1 MDGVGEAIPREIRIG
16 CVRADGG
23 FAGLPAERTP
33 WCGLGRHGD
42 ACAEYA
48 GIGDLDTNV
57 SIVLVTELSMVCMQQ
72 CILGSH
78 TLEQVGFVSI

>member
-1 MDGVGEAIPREIRIG
+1 MGEAIPREIRIG

-33 WCGLGRHGD
+33 WRGLGRHGD

>member
-1 MDGVGEAIPREIRIG
+1 MGEAIPREIRIG
-16 CVRADGG
+16 CVGADGG
-23 FAGLPAERTP
+23 VAGLPAERTP
-33 WCGLGRHGD
+33 WRGLGRHGG

-57 SIVLVTELSMVCMQQ
+57 SIVLVIELSMVCMQQ
-72 CILGSH
+72 CILRSH